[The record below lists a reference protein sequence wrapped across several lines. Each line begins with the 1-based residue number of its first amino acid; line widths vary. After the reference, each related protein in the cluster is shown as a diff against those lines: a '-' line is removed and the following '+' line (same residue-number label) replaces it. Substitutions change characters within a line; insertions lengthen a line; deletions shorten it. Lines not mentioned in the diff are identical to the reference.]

1 MVRDLCQ
8 KKIRTGS
15 PPVVAAYDILV
26 RIIDHCYEQ
35 LGLHSS
41 CFHDNFDCNQCLICT
56 INSPKRKAIKAKV
69 ISSRTR
75 RKVTRKCQNVLFNP
89 CLMEEFRVIRWAV
102 QRDFS
107 EGRVVSFASRFPV
120 VLEGKMDMQLSDFTI
135 NSLNRLYAELVKVS
149 TYCEGC
155 FGLPTAHITAVVD
168 QEGLL
173 LTDPVLRG
181 SVWCRS
187 PCRQR
192 VRGHQA
198 NCSTVFIGVVKL
210 LF

>member
-1 MVRDLCQ
+1 M
-8 KKIRTGS
+8 
-15 PPVVAAYDILV
+15 
-26 RIIDHCYEQ
+26 
-35 LGLHSS
+35 
-41 CFHDNFDCNQCLICT
+41 
-56 INSPKRKAIKAKV
+56 KAITARV

-75 RKVTRKCQNVLFNP
+75 RKVTRKCQNVL
-89 CLMEEFRVIRWAV
+89 FRVIRWAV

-107 EGRVVSFASRFPV
+107 EGRVVSFAFRFPV

-173 LTDPVLRG
+173 LV
-181 SVWCRS
+181 
-187 PCRQR
+187 
-192 VRGHQA
+192 
-198 NCSTVFIGVVKL
+198 
-210 LF
+210 

>member
-1 MVRDLCQ
+1 MIKL
-8 KKIRTGS
+8 K
-15 PPVVAAYDILV
+15 L
-26 RIIDHCYEQ
+26 E
-35 LGLHSS
+35 
-41 CFHDNFDCNQCLICT
+41 
-56 INSPKRKAIKAKV
+56 AIY
-69 ISSRTR
+69 ITTLS
-75 RKVTRKCQNVLFNP
+75 RKVV
-89 CLMEEFRVIRWAV
+89 V

-107 EGRVVSFASRFPV
+107 EGRVVRFASRF
-120 VLEGKMDMQLSDFTI
+120 EGKMDMQLSDFTI
-135 NSLNRLYAELVKVS
+135 NSLNRLYAEVEKVS

-155 FGLPTAHITAVVD
+155 FGLPTAQITAVVD

-181 SVWCRS
+181 SVWYRS

-210 LF
+210 LFNAKSISHEKKGD

>member
-1 MVRDLCQ
+1 MIEL
-8 KKIRTGS
+8 KLEAMYTTTLS
-15 PPVVAAYDILV
+15 
-26 RIIDHCYEQ
+26 
-35 LGLHSS
+35 
-41 CFHDNFDCNQCLICT
+41 
-56 INSPKRKAIKAKV
+56 
-69 ISSRTR
+69 
-75 RKVTRKCQNVLFNP
+75 RKVF
-89 CLMEEFRVIRWAV
+89 V

-107 EGRVVSFASRFPV
+107 EGRVVRFASRFPV

-135 NSLNRLYAELVKVS
+135 NSLNRLYAEVEKVS

-210 LF
+210 LSMQNQYRMK

>member
-1 MVRDLCQ
+1 M
-8 KKIRTGS
+8 
-15 PPVVAAYDILV
+15 
-26 RIIDHCYEQ
+26 
-35 LGLHSS
+35 
-41 CFHDNFDCNQCLICT
+41 
-56 INSPKRKAIKAKV
+56 IKLKLEAMYTTTL
-69 ISSRTR
+69 S
-75 RKVTRKCQNVLFNP
+75 RKVF
-89 CLMEEFRVIRWAV
+89 V

-107 EGRVVSFASRFPV
+107 EGRVVRFASRFPV

-135 NSLNRLYAELVKVS
+135 NSLNRLYAEVEKVS

-155 FGLPTAHITAVVD
+155 FGLPTAQITAVVD

-198 NCSTVFIGVVKL
+198 NSIHRCSGAAF
-210 LF
+210 